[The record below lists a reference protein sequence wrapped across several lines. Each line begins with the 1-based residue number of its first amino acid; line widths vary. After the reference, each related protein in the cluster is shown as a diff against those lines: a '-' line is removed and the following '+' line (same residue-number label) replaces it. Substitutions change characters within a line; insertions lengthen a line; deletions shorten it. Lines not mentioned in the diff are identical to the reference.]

1 MRHLTMLL
9 TSGLLGASLLV
20 ACNDNPTTAPST
32 GGGGTTPPP
41 TTPTPPPSTPT
52 PPSTGTPAPAS
63 AAVTVGDIF
72 FKSALNGTSN
82 PAVDTV
88 AVNGTVTWTWATT
101 EALPHS
107 VQSTG
112 SPSFTSSGIQSGS
125 GSTYQFTFATP
136 GTYQYDCAV
145 HGQMMTGRIVVLAAS
160 ASSSSGM
167 AAPSAPTPMPP
178 PPTGY

>member
-1 MRHLTMLL
+1 MRHMTMLL
-9 TSGLLGASLLV
+9 MSGMLAASLL
-20 ACNDNPTTAPST
+20 AGCSDNPTTSPDN
-32 GGGGTTPPP
+32 GGGGGGGD
-41 TTPTPPPSTPT
+41 PTPPPSGGP
-52 PPSTGTPAPAS
+52 PAPTT

-72 FKSALNGTSN
+72 FKSALNGSSN